1 MVNIKPNNLLS
12 GICNCCENIT
22 QCNLNAHTR
31 EFYKFHDIVQVP
43 IAGNYFDNPIKKIKE
58 DEIPAY
64 EVKYIVLRQEFQG
77 VPYLLLKQR
86 DKI

>member
-1 MVNIKPNNLLS
+1 MVQY
-12 GICNCCENIT
+12 CNYCENIT
-22 QCNLNAHTR
+22 QCNLNANQR
-31 EFYKFHDIVQVP
+31 EFYKVHDIVHVP
-43 IAGNYFDNPIKKIKE
+43 IAGNYIHIPIKKIKE

-64 EVKYIVLRQEFQG
+64 EVKYVVLRQEFQG